1 MRSPRSSLLLAFLFL
16 PAALSLAFPCTVT
29 ADCPD
34 TLVGNANK
42 YCASGLCGFRCR
54 SGFRLS
60 ETAPTCTLAA
70 TTTAAPA
77 ATTCAP
83 TYTGGATTVRGTGT
97 LPKPTQF
104 VSRQG
109 QQLRVGGQNYRI
121 VGQNIYWL
129 CSDENVP
136 PVGAPP
142 TKTRV
147 REALAIAVAMG
158 ANTPCLHIRIHTCGT
173 SVGPNTPFNWEQ
185 SLNNFNDAR
194 ANHGGKYDFLDF
206 VGASRS
212 NNGVLFYTSAA
223 AIAAYGTYIQRSL
236 SRVNQ
241 YTGISYAQDPTILA
255 WETGNELGGYIN
267 SEAWPPASWTN
278 QTIDFIR
285 AIDTNHLILDGTNG
299 FWNYSSLTLF
309 RARSDGSHAGQSSQ
323 RPRVD
328 IVSDHGYPRNLGILN
343 TELGLATAANKA
355 FVIGEYDWRTGGSV
369 SLASYLSR
377 IESSGSYLGDM
388 IWNVMGHDS
397 QCCAFVQHNDGYS
410 LYYPNGNTAALRAN
424 ILQVVRHW
432 YRVTGRAVPNS
443 LPAVA
448 CPQPVF

>member
-158 ANTPCLHIRIHTCGT
+158 ANTLDIRDY
-173 SVGPNTPFNWEQ
+173 V
-185 SLNNFNDAR
+185 LYAAR
-194 ANHGGKYDFLDF
+194 EYGLRVILPLTDNYDYYHGGKYDFLDF

-285 AIDTNHLILDGTNG
+285 AIDTNHLILDG
-299 FWNYSSLTLF
+299 SLTLF